1 MFIKF
6 LQILLVATSAY
17 LYSQEEREGK
27 LPELIENIRDAMPL
41 RDSFGFVI
49 PSVSDQEKFAEIID
63 LITLN
68 QFSKADSVAKS
79 TGYVI
84 YKWKDTSDNDKIYY
98 ILMEPSADIKGG
110 VSLGWGTYIYNENGS
125 NKVAVEVPHPIWDTN
140 TWEVGFR
147 GYQQTNAK
155 FFLMAGTH
163 RYANGRDPAPADPAH
178 NTQNIF
184 YTVHT
189 QIANTADHVFQFHGF
204 NSSND
209 NYDGYPNVILSNGT
223 SSPSQILND
232 FKTEINVEGFSVG
245 IFDGI
250 NYSLLGATTNTQGKW
265 SNQQNLSFVHCEIDY
280 FIRTN
285 VSNWENFID
294 AFIRTFK
301 EETVPVEDESAINS
315 PTFYLAQN
323 YPNPFN
329 PRTIITYQLNK
340 NSFVELIIYDNLGR
354 RIETLISEN
363 QHQGNYSISV
373 NFEKIKNNLP
383 SGVYLYN
390 LLVDKS
396 YSISKKM
403 IYLK

>member
-1 MFIKF
+1 MFI
-6 LQILLVATSAY
+6 VTSTN
-17 LYSQEEREGK
+17 LFSQEVREGK
-27 LPELIENIRDAMPL
+27 LSQLIENIRDAMPD

-49 PSVSDQEKFAEIID
+49 PSASDQEKFAEIID

-68 QFSKADSVAKS
+68 QFSKADSVAKL

-84 YKWKDTSDNDKIYY
+84 YKWKDTSDDDKIYY
-98 ILMEPSADIKGG
+98 ILIEPSADVKGG
-110 VSLGWGTYIYNENGS
+110 ISLGWGTYIYNENGS
-125 NKVAVEVPHPIWDTN
+125 NKVVVEVPHPIWDTN

-163 RYANGRDPAPADPAH
+163 RYANGKDPAPADPAH
-178 NTQNIF
+178 NTQNVF

-189 QIANTADHVFQFHGF
+189 RIANTAEHVFQFHGF

-209 NYDGYPNVILSNGT
+209 IYNGYPNVILSNGT

-232 FKTEINVEGFSVG
+232 FKNEINVEGFSVG

-250 NYSLLGATTNTQGKW
+250 NYSLLGATTNTEGKW
-265 SNQQNLSFVHCEIDY
+265 SNQQNLSFIHCEIDY

-285 VSNWENFID
+285 VNNWENFID
-294 AFIRTFK
+294 AFVRTFK
-301 EETVPVEDESAINS
+301 ENTVIVNDENS
-315 PTFYLAQN
+315 NNSDTFYLEQN

-340 NSFVELIIYDNLGR
+340 NSFVELVIYDNLGR
-354 RIETLISEN
+354 RIETLISKN
-363 QHQGNYSISV
+363 QFKGNYSISV
-373 NFEKIKNNLP
+373 DFDKINNMLP

-390 LLVDKS
+390 LLVDNT

-403 IYLK
+403 LYLK